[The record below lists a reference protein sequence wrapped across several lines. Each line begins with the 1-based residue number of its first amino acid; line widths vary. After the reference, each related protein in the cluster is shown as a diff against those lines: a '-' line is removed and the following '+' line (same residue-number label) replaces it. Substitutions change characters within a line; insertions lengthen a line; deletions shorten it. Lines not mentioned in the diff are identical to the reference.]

1 VATYDEK
8 VLVIDSD
15 SEIRLF
21 LKQTLT
27 SFGYQVTTTFNGYTA
42 LANFKSENYDL
53 VFIDVIL
60 EKLDGYSVCREIRK
74 ISNVPIVILTPSSNV
89 SDRVMGFEAGADDCV
104 IKPFSKEELEFRLR
118 VILDRSNGKRLK
130 FSKKESKILKIQN
143 LTIEIDNRSVFKNG
157 LRIKLTDIEYSILK
171 LLIDHSDR
179 EISRIMILENV
190 WGYKPD
196 RDVDTRIVDV
206 NISRLR
212 LKIEETPHEPT
223 LIRTVR
229 GFGYIFNRC

>member
-1 VATYDEK
+1 MFKDAH
-8 VLVIDSD
+8 
-15 SEIRLF
+15 SECFNVNNSHDTAETIK
-21 LKQTLT
+21 LKHHIIQDA
-27 SFGYQVTTTFNGYTA
+27 F
-42 LANFKSENYDL
+42 
-53 VFIDVIL
+53 
-60 EKLDGYSVCREIRK
+60 
-74 ISNVPIVILTPSSNV
+74 
-89 SDRVMGFEAGADDCV
+89 
-104 IKPFSKEELEFRLR
+104 
-118 VILDRSNGKRLK
+118 
-130 FSKKESKILKIQN
+130 KESKILKIQN